1 MKNKRIIGKIS
12 KNKIEVGNIYIS
24 DKMKFAQVPQKLNSG
39 FMKSTTPDTGHE
51 CLFTK
56 ALIAQSGLD

>member
-24 DKMKFAQVPQKLNSG
+24 DKMKFAQVQQKLSSG

-51 CLFTK
+51 CL
-56 ALIAQSGLD
+56 LQRL